1 MVEVVAGTVGDRLA
15 ATGGAVDGSE
25 TRNLES
31 EGFAREEITSVMDGG
46 IKPMVPPRCD
56 QARS

>member
-31 EGFAREEITSVMDGG
+31 EGFAREEI
-46 IKPMVPPRCD
+46 KRQVPYW
-56 QARS
+56 